1 VKKEDN
7 SYFLVVVVSW
17 RGERELGF
25 TQIFAEVVYEKR
37 KLVCMLRSGFY
48 VVET

>member
-1 VKKEDN
+1 M
-7 SYFLVVVVSW
+7 VVVVVHV
-17 RGERELGF
+17 RERKREGALL
-25 TQIFAEVVYEKR
+25 QIFAEVVYEKR